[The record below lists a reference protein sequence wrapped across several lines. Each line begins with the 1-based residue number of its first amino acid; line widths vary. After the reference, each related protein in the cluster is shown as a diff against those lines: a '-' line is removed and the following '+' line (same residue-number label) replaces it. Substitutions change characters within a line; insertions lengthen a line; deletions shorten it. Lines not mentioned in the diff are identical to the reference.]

1 MCAGRSCT
9 TCATASARRPR
20 SRRSAIA
27 DPRSGAAPG
36 RGRSPDR
43 SRQARG
49 AWGEGKVAQ
58 WYREAGYEIL
68 DQNWRVRSGE
78 LDLVLFRDGEI
89 VFCEVKTRRSER
101 YGAAAEAVDRRKQ
114 LKIRSLAVQWLQD
127 NDRRGRVRGR
137 VRFDVATVT
146 GVEVKVI
153 ENAF

>member
-20 SRRSAIA
+20 SRKSAIA

-36 RGRSPDR
+36 RGRSPDL

-49 AWGEGKVAQ
+49 AWGERKAAR

-68 DQNWRVRSGE
+68 DQNWRAPSGE

-89 VFCEVKTRRSER
+89 VFCEVKSRRSER

-114 LKIRSLAVQWLQD
+114 LKIRSLAVQWLQA
-127 NDRRGRVRGR
+127 NDRRGR

-153 ENAF
+153 EGAF